1 MKKSVLPTKI
11 LIAILL
17 SGGLLSACA
26 GLKMT
31 PPPKDTQPAQTDA
44 AAATDATPTAART
57 GVTLLADGMLQ
68 AARPALPLAFETGG
82 RLLEVAVQPGQAV
95 KKGDLLARL
104 EESQSLDSYQAAV
117 TSAELAVLR
126 ARQAVDELNEN
137 AGIARSKTLN
147 DIASYAQA
155 VRDAQFRLENYSLP
169 TYLQGL
175 EPIEAL
181 TLMKERLDAAS
192 AAFQPYRF
200 ANANDPLRRARLEA
214 LNTAQSQYDGAVKH
228 LSYVYD
234 LQAAQANLEKALQDY
249 DETASGADP
258 DALALAQA
266 ELSNA
271 EAQLALAQQD
281 LDEAAARSVLSAPL
295 DGVVLS
301 VEAAPGA
308 LLGAGTPVFTLL
320 DAAAL
325 EFHTTNLS
333 ERDLALIVPG
343 QRALVTL
350 KAYPDNPIEA
360 TVLRIGWQAG
370 APVGDAATF
379 PIILALSP
387 SGLEL
392 RPGMTGRVE
401 IE

>member
-1 MKKSVLPTKI
+1 MRTNLLHHKIIPLILAAVL
-11 LIAILL
+11 LA
-17 SGGLLSACA
+17 ACTGQPA
-26 GLKMT
+26 M
-31 PPPKDTQPAQTDA
+31 PPPGES
-44 AAATDATPTAART
+44 ATPRPEAQASPTPART
-57 GVTLLADGMLQ
+57 GVSLLADGVVQ
-68 AARPALPLAFETGG
+68 AAHPSTPLAFETSG
-82 RLLEVAVQPGQAV
+82 RLVEVLVQPGEQV
-95 KKGDLLARL
+95 EKGDLLARL
-104 EESQSLDSYQAAV
+104 EESQSLDSLHAAV

-126 ARQAVDELNEN
+126 SQQALDDLNEN
-137 AGIARSKTLN
+137 AGIARSKTLK

-181 TLMKERLDAAS
+181 TLMKEGLDAAS

-200 ANANDPLRRARLEA
+200 ANPNDPIRRARLEA
-214 LNTAQSQYDGAVKH
+214 LNQAQSQYDAAVKR

-249 DETASGADP
+249 DDSSGGPDP
-258 DALALAQA
+258 DALALAQG
-266 ELSNA
+266 ELANA

-281 LDEAAARSVLSAPL
+281 LDQAATRSMLAAPM

-308 LLGAGTPVFTLL
+308 QVGAGTPVFTLL

-350 KAYPDNPIEA
+350 KAYPDQPIEA

-370 APVGDAATF
+370 APLGDAATF
-379 PIILALSP
+379 PIVLALSP

>member
-1 MKKSVLPTKI
+1 
-11 LIAILL
+11 
-17 SGGLLSACA
+17 
-26 GLKMT
+26 
-31 PPPKDTQPAQTDA
+31 
-44 AAATDATPTAART
+44 
-57 GVTLLADGMLQ
+57 
-68 AARPALPLAFETGG
+68 
-82 RLLEVAVQPGQAV
+82 
-95 KKGDLLARL
+95 
-104 EESQSLDSYQAAV
+104 
-117 TSAELAVLR
+117 
-126 ARQAVDELNEN
+126 
-137 AGIARSKTLN
+137 
-147 DIASYAQA
+147 
-155 VRDAQFRLENYSLP
+155 
-169 TYLQGL
+169 
-175 EPIEAL
+175 
-181 TLMKERLDAAS
+181 MKERLDAAS

-200 ANANDPLRRARLEA
+200 ANANDPIRRARLEA

-249 DETASGADP
+249 DETAGGAEP

-281 LDEAAARSVLSAPL
+281 LDEAAARSVMNAPL

-350 KAYPDNPIEA
+350 KAYPDPHRGHGAAHRLAGRRPGGRRRHLPDHPGAQPERAGIEA
-360 TVLRIGWQAG
+360 GDDRAG
-370 APVGDAATF
+370 GD
-379 PIILALSP
+379 
-387 SGLEL
+387 
-392 RPGMTGRVE
+392 
-401 IE
+401 